1 MSFYVQLTS
10 TQILDALQVTWDFC
24 KGLFD
29 YTQCL
34 FARLLD
40 LDVASA

>member
-1 MSFYVQLTS
+1 MLQLTS
-10 TQILDALQVTWDFC
+10 TQMLDALQVTWDIC
-24 KGLFD
+24 EDLFD

-34 FARLLD
+34 FARLFD